1 VIDFR
6 YHVVSIV
13 AVFLALTVGIVLGS
27 SLFNEAAVRE
37 LHRQANQLRDD
48 NASLH
53 LEKRDLQRDT
63 QYRDEFVRQVA
74 PTLVRDKLAGQPIV
88 IVTLPGADGKVV
100 DGLAKLLTDQSGARV
115 TGQVAIKNEFI
126 DDKQQTTLNTLAAKL
141 KPPAMTL
148 PEGSAQEAAAA
159 EIAEAVVTSQ
169 PSGGDSQD
177 NLAGSTILAGLKE
190 GGFLTVKGSP
200 EKRASLAVVVA
211 SSGPALSGEEAEKAN
226 QAYLAVVAALN
237 RSSRGA
243 VLAGPERSAEDGGVI
258 AALRNAGKAAKDVS
272 SVDIADTEPGRVAV
286 ALALVAETQGKSG
299 HYGVHGRTDGP
310 LPPILS
316 QPAT

>member
-37 LHRQANQLRDD
+37 LHRQANQLRND

-63 QYRDEFVRQVA
+63 QYRDEFVKQVA
-74 PTLVRDKLAGQPIV
+74 PTLVRGRLAGQPVV
-88 IVTLPGADGKVV
+88 IVTLPGADSKVV
-100 DGLAKLLTDQSGARV
+100 DSLAKLLTEQSGARL
-115 TGQVAIKNEFI
+115 TGQIAIKNEFT
-126 DDKQQTTLNTLAAKL
+126 DEKQQTTLNTLAEQL
-141 KPPAMTL
+141 KPPALTL
-148 PEGSAQEAAAA
+148 PDGTPQEAAAA
-159 EIAEAVVTSQ
+159 EIAEAVVTSE
-169 PSGGDSQD
+169 PSGGGQD
-177 NLAGSTILAGLKE
+177 DVAGNTILAGFKE
-190 GGFLTVKGSP
+190 GGFVTVKGSP
-200 EKRASLAVVVA
+200 QQRATLAVVVA
-211 SSGPALSGEEAEKAN
+211 SSGPAPSGEAAQRAN
-226 QAYLAVVAALN
+226 QAYLAVLTALD

-243 VLAGPERSAEDGGVI
+243 VLAGPEQSAEDGGVI
-258 AALRNAGKAAKDVS
+258 AALRNSGKAAKDVS

-286 ALALVAETQGKSG
+286 ALALVAETEGKSG

-310 LPPILS
+310 LPPILA